1 MHGLRDKLRPRRVR
15 KTQNISVK
23 ETFLPCPVLAS
34 WENTGRQVFFF
45 FFTFVAAFHC
55 TTYSKLFFQ
64 QPANVRGRK
73 KKDCNSFR
81 NKSQKAFR
89 YWSGIQSSNIINS
102 KKKKYVLK
110 HEQSKDVS
118 CLSKQIVRHICVLHR
133 NRFIENLK
141 WNVCF
146 HHLPNNVLW
155 GFVLSTEQLHQKLFN
170 SGKSGSSFLSPVYQL
185 LGIPGKLYNPQLSL
199 ACHHLI
205 ITIANI
211 CNKNQLIC
219 KPLFYMLSSIPEM
232 V

>member
-1 MHGLRDKLRPRRVR
+1 MSSLGFMRGHWKAV
-15 KTQNISVK
+15 
-23 ETFLPCPVLAS
+23 
-34 WENTGRQVFFF
+34 VFFF
-45 FFTFVAAFHC
+45 FFYFCCSF
-55 TTYSKLFFQ
+55 SLLFIRTAQHTPNSSF
-64 QPANVRGRK
+64 NNLLMLGEEK

-81 NKSQKAFR
+81 NKSQKAFC

-102 KKKKYVLK
+102 KKKKYVLRP
-110 HEQSKDVS
+110 EQSKDVS

-155 GFVLSTEQLHQKLFN
+155 GFVLSTEQLHRKLFN
-170 SGKSGSSFLSPVYQL
+170 SGKSGSSFLSSVYQL

>member
-1 MHGLRDKLRPRRVR
+1 MSSLGFMRGHWKAV
-15 KTQNISVK
+15 
-23 ETFLPCPVLAS
+23 
-34 WENTGRQVFFF
+34 VFFF
-45 FFTFVAAFHC
+45 FYFCCSFSLLFIRTAQHTPNSPFNNLLMLGEEKKIHLGIKAK
-55 TTYSKLFFQ
+55 KLFVIDQEFNQ
-64 QPANVRGRK
+64 VT
-73 KKDCNSFR
+73 
-81 NKSQKAFR
+81 
-89 YWSGIQSSNIINS
+89 SSTA

-110 HEQSKDVS
+110 PEQSKDVS

-155 GFVLSTEQLHQKLFN
+155 GFVLSTEQLRRKLFN
-170 SGKSGSSFLSPVYQL
+170 SGKSGSSFLSSVYQL

-219 KPLFYMLSSIPEM
+219 KPLFYMLSSIPE
-232 V
+232 VV

>member
-1 MHGLRDKLRPRRVR
+1 MLGEEKKKIVIHLGIKA
-15 KTQNISVK
+15 K
-23 ETFLPCPVLAS
+23 
-34 WENTGRQVFFF
+34 
-45 FFTFVAAFHC
+45 
-55 TTYSKLFFQ
+55 KLFVIDQEFNQ
-64 QPANVRGRK
+64 VT
-73 KKDCNSFR
+73 
-81 NKSQKAFR
+81 
-89 YWSGIQSSNIINS
+89 SSTA

-155 GFVLSTEQLHQKLFN
+155 GFVLSTEQLHRKLFN
-170 SGKSGSSFLSPVYQL
+170 SGKSGSSFLSSVYQL

-219 KPLFYMLSSIPEM
+219 KPLFYMLSSIPE
-232 V
+232 VV